1 MNWDAVVNELIK
13 VVLLAFFVER
23 ALAVI
28 FDMERVEPVIQRHD
42 LKPVIAMAVSI
53 ALCYGLQINII
64 GKLGPGSPL
73 ASSMEW
79 LGIAVTGLVVAGG
92 SAGAVKL
99 FQDVLGFRRSVRDD
113 AKQLEQEKHAAE
125 ILEAK
130 ARAERA
136 TTQIADAR
144 ASLLGTTMR
153 LAGTPADQEELALET
168 RIAERELK
176 IRRGV

>member
-1 MNWDAVVNELIK
+1 MNWDVVVNELIK

-28 FDMERVEPVIQRHD
+28 FDMERVEPMIQRRD

-53 ALCYGLQINII
+53 ALCYGLRINVI

-130 ARAERA
+130 ARANVA
-136 TTQIADAR
+136 TAKSANASADILAASSRIAGA
-144 ASLLGTTMR
+144 
-153 LAGTPADQEELALET
+153 PADPEELALES
-168 RIAERELK
+168 RIAERKLK